1 MISSSHQIEVGDVM
15 ANYYTPFSL
24 RVSEELLD
32 KVKQLAAAHKRSANK
47 EIEFALEQ
55 YVSAYE
61 QEHESIR
68 LPPQA

>member
-1 MISSSHQIEVGDVM
+1 M

-47 EIEFALEQ
+47 EIASSRWSNTWPPTNRSTGASACRRRRS
-55 YVSAYE
+55 VS
-61 QEHESIR
+61 
-68 LPPQA
+68 

>member
-1 MISSSHQIEVGDVM
+1 M

-32 KVKQLAAAHKRSANK
+32 KMKQIAAAHKRSANK

-55 YVSAYE
+55 YVTVYE
-61 QEHESIR
+61 KEHGSIS
-68 LPPQA
+68 LPDADE

>member
-24 RVSEELLD
+24 RVSEELLG
-32 KVKQLAAAHKRSANK
+32 KVRQIAAAHKRSANK

-55 YVSAYE
+55 YVAADE
-61 QEHESIR
+61 KEHGDIS
-68 LPPQA
+68 LPTEE

>member
-24 RVSEELLD
+24 RISEELLD
-32 KVKQLAAAHKRSANK
+32 KVKQIAAAHKRSANK
-47 EIEFALEQ
+47 EMEFALEQ
-55 YVSAYE
+55 YVAAYE
-61 QEHESIR
+61 KEHGAIR

>member
-24 RVSEELLD
+24 RVSEELLG
-32 KVKQLAAAHKRSANK
+32 KVRQIAAAHKRSANK

-55 YVSAYE
+55 YVAAYE
-61 QEHESIR
+61 KEHGDIS
-68 LPPQA
+68 LPTEE

>member
-1 MISSSHQIEVGDVM
+1 MISSSHQFEVGDVM

-55 YVSAYE
+55 YVAAYE
-61 QEHESIR
+61 KEHGSIR
-68 LPPQA
+68 LPPQT

>member
-1 MISSSHQIEVGDVM
+1 M

-32 KVKQLAAAHKRSANK
+32 KVKQLAAEHKRSANK

-55 YVSAYE
+55 YVAAYE
-61 QEHESIR
+61 KEHGSIR

>member
-61 QEHESIR
+61 QEHGSIR

>member
-1 MISSSHQIEVGDVM
+1 MISSSHQFEVGDVM

-55 YVSAYE
+55 YVAAYE
-61 QEHESIR
+61 QEHGSIR